1 MNLLIN
7 QVQDGGKLI
16 VLSDGSKWTVDIVDS
31 IHSALWIAM
40 DKVEVSSNKLINLS
54 RSNKAVRV
62 ERKY

>member
-7 QVQDGGKLI
+7 EVQDGGKLI
-16 VLSDGSKWTVDIVDS
+16 VLSDGSKWAVDIVDS
-31 IHSALWIAM
+31 IHSALWIPM
-40 DKVEVSSNKLINLS
+40 DKVEVSSSKLTNLS